1 MFLDIREDEL
11 QNLHEDVL
19 TILGAYSV
27 EVDIEKKE
35 FLILLRRAQMEFEK
49 ETSIWQ
55 LHNQFGNIYGTPA
68 GLIQQGQLAVMNF
81 SLVQQITDWFASMA
95 RVGGKIPWHKDYII
109 LEPGRQI
116 YDLSKESSKPYPSG
130 SRRIHRV
137 MWVARPETFGQ
148 GQYTNQNVTGDD
160 VLYSSNWNFTS
171 GGLNYGSTPLGF
183 LGYSFDT
190 ILLMQSQEQRNKVFF
205 SEFFHNLSG
214 DILEITPQPGAGLAG
229 ITPGFKLFYYY
240 FDESEVILN
249 GPNEN
254 LSIDSEASETLEG
267 MYGLPAG
274 QSNLIANPLQMK
286 IDYILW
292 SQLSPWAKSWI
303 WDYTLALCKYTQG
316 AKWRKFGGKIISTGE
331 MNQEITLD
339 YQSLLSEANEE
350 INALR
355 NTLRDDLK
363 ELNVIKMIQD
373 KAEYVSAASKI
384 MTKAPRG
391 FKIM

>member
-1 MFLDIREDEL
+1 MYLDIREDEL
-11 QNLHEDVL
+11 QQIYEEIL
-19 TILGAYSV
+19 TILGAYTIDV
-27 EVDIEKKE
+27 DVTKEEV
-35 FLILLRRAQMEFEK
+35 LIFLRRSQLIFEK
-49 ETSIWQ
+49 HTSIWQ
-55 LHNQFGNIYGTPA
+55 LHNQFGNVYGTPA

-130 SRRIHRV
+130 TRRIHRV
-137 MWVARPETFGQ
+137 LWVARPDTFGP
-148 GQYTNQNVTGDD
+148 GKYTDSNKTGDD
-160 VLYSSNWNFTS
+160 ILNSNNWNFGA
-171 GGLNYGSTPLGF
+171 GGLNYGTTPLGF

-190 ILLMQSQEQRNKVFF
+190 ILMMQSQEQRNKLFF

-214 DILEITPQPGAGLAG
+214 DMLEITPMPGVGLAG
-229 ITPGFKLFYYY
+229 IPPGHKLFYYY
-240 FDESEVILN
+240 WDESEVMLN

-254 LSIDSEASETLEG
+254 LSIDSEATSTIGG

-303 WDYTLALCKYTQG
+303 FDYTLAYSKYTQ
-316 AKWRKFGGKIISTGE
+316 ASKWRKIKKIYSTGE
-331 MNQEITLD
+331 MSYDIEFD

-350 INALR
+350 MSALV

-363 ELNVIKMIQD
+363 ELNVVKMIQD
-373 KAEYVSAASKI
+373 KAEYVDAASKI
-384 MTKAPRG
+384 MGKQPRIWK
-391 FKIM
+391 FM